1 MERRGQVNAPSAEA
15 VTFTG
20 QNMVEALP
28 GRPVEVE
35 APGDLVASE
44 APHRKEEGDLMKRI
58 AIATEGEEGL
68 SGNVS
73 PHFGES
79 NSYTI
84 VKVEKNGIVEEF
96 RITSPFFCQHRT
108 CSLPNLVREQNADV
122 IIAGSMGKRAMSIF
136 KKYGIEVVTGA
147 SGNAKVALND
157 YLSGKLKGIVE
168 CKHHEEKT
176 CHKQRR

>member
-1 MERRGQVNAPSAEA
+1 
-15 VTFTG
+15 
-20 QNMVEALP
+20 
-28 GRPVEVE
+28 
-35 APGDLVASE
+35 
-44 APHRKEEGDLMKRI
+44 MKRI
-58 AIATEGEEGL
+58 AIATEGEKGL

-79 NSYTI
+79 RSYTI
-84 VKVEKNGIVEEF
+84 VELEGNNTAKVF
-96 RITSPFFCQHRT
+96 QITSPFLCQHRT
-108 CSLPNLVREQNADV
+108 CSLPNFIRKQKADV
-122 IIAGSMGKRAMSIF
+122 IIAGSMGLRAMTIF

-157 YLSGKLKGIVE
+157 YLSGKLKGFVK

>member
-1 MERRGQVNAPSAEA
+1 
-15 VTFTG
+15 
-20 QNMVEALP
+20 
-28 GRPVEVE
+28 
-35 APGDLVASE
+35 
-44 APHRKEEGDLMKRI
+44 MKII

-84 VKVEKNGIVEEF
+84 VEVEGNSIGKEF
-96 RITSPFFCQHRT
+96 QITSPFFCQHRT
-108 CSLPNLVREQNADV
+108 CSLPNIVRKQKANV
-122 IIAGSMGKRAMSIF
+122 IIAGSMGKRAMTIF

-147 SGNAKVALND
+147 SGNAKVALNN
-157 YLSGKLKGIVE
+157 YLSGKLKGLVE

-176 CHKQRR
+176 CHKQRG

>member
-1 MERRGQVNAPSAEA
+1 
-15 VTFTG
+15 
-20 QNMVEALP
+20 
-28 GRPVEVE
+28 
-35 APGDLVASE
+35 
-44 APHRKEEGDLMKRI
+44 MKRI
-58 AIATEGEEGL
+58 AIATDGEKGL

-79 NSYTI
+79 KSYMIVQVEKDRI
-84 VKVEKNGIVEEF
+84 VKEF
-96 RITSPFFCQHRT
+96 QITSPFFCQHRT
-108 CSLPNLVREQNADV
+108 CSLPNLIREQRADV
-122 IIAGSMGKRAMSIF
+122 IVAGSMGARAMNVF

-157 YLSGKLKGIVE
+157 YLSGKLKGFVE